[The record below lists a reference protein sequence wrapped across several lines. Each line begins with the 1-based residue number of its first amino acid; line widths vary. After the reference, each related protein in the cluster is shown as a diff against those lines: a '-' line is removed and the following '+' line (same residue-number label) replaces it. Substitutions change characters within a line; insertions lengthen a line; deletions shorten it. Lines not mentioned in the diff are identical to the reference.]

1 MGLSSTLTSY
11 RNYKLY
17 IINYAR
23 KANLSSINYTVAKHK
38 SGMWLAKCWCQGRVI
53 GLGLDSKQANK
64 AEAAAA
70 YAAMG
75 TLGFGRETADFAAM
89 SDASIEARSTLATE

>member
-1 MGLSSTLTSY
+1 MFVLQEAMGLSSTLVSH

-17 IINYAR
+17 INNYAR
-23 KANLSSINYTVAKHK
+23 KVNLGMIKYTLTMHK

-53 GLGLDSKQANK
+53 GLGLDSKQKTK

-75 TLGFGRETADFAAM
+75 TLGFGREIADFIAM
-89 SDASIEARSTLATE
+89 SGFQP